1 MADQLAQFKQDL
13 DDLKQKRSH
22 ILIKLEESVT
32 RAKSLKETLAKMG
45 YSSLTEAKEAYA
57 SMSSAAEEK
66 HEKVKQL
73 INDIKEVESR
83 VPSKDELLKQVRESI
98 LASKKEAP
106 QSEVNQETKDPP
118 EEEVEE
124 VVDSKEE
131 IVASEATQESED
143 TSNKVSD
150 TNSIDD
156 FELNSLLF
164 GGL

>member
-1 MADQLAQFKQDL
+1 
-13 DDLKQKRSH
+13 
-22 ILIKLEESVT
+22 
-32 RAKSLKETLAKMG
+32 
-45 YSSLTEAKEAYA
+45 
-57 SMSSAAEEK
+57 MSSAAEEK